1 MKKKTLG
8 RVLIVI
14 IAIVAAWL
22 RFSRRMNNINQRES
36 ERKKLVEQAE
46 TVKKFQNTLNN
57 QDTKTSNFL
66 KSIAD
71 KKKNESN
78 TESNNEYDEYTPIEV
93 NLGIGKKDNKY
104 YIVDGKAN
112 TSVEIKDV
120 KNVYVL
126 YINDIDYKEEYNGI
140 FIQDNQGWKLIDSNQ
155 EVLVDLGEIEIHSKS
170 QIEIKEN
177 KISIK

>member
-78 TESNNEYDEYTPIEV
+78 TESNNEYDEYTPVEV
-93 NLGIGKKDNKY
+93 NLGIGKKDGKY
-104 YIVDGKAN
+104 FLK
-112 TSVEIKDV
+112 
-120 KNVYVL
+120 
-126 YINDIDYKEEYNGI
+126 
-140 FIQDNQGWKLIDSNQ
+140 
-155 EVLVDLGEIEIHSKS
+155 
-170 QIEIKEN
+170 
-177 KISIK
+177 